1 MLSAEL
7 IQHLKEVVEI
17 MSQVDFQESQTT
29 KTMREMV
36 KLISAKLGMD
46 LWKNLGH
53 QGHAVDAYWQLA
65 RSNED
70 IECMVNARRNER
82 LCEMLAS

>member
-46 LWKNLGH
+46 L
-53 QGHAVDAYWQLA
+53 
-65 RSNED
+65 
-70 IECMVNARRNER
+70 
-82 LCEMLAS
+82 